1 MILLIVNNKQY
12 AQLESIE
19 DRYKLMSDKRAHVY
33 IFDEYSE
40 VVINFF
46 IHIGN
51 NCNIRTSA
59 PGATLV
65 TVSVHIWKQHSRRG

>member
-46 IHIGN
+46 YIHMYKKHMLCIVVVFEY
-51 NCNIRTSA
+51 S
-59 PGATLV
+59 
-65 TVSVHIWKQHSRRG
+65 

>member
-46 IHIGN
+46 IHILHVYKKHMLY
-51 NCNIRTSA
+51 
-59 PGATLV
+59 ATNE
-65 TVSVHIWKQHSRRG
+65 

>member
-40 VVINFF
+40 VVIVY
-46 IHIGN
+46 IVY
-51 NCNIRTSA
+51 RYR
-59 PGATLV
+59 LL
-65 TVSVHIWKQHSRRG
+65 R

>member
-46 IHIGN
+46 IHILQVYKKHMLY
-51 NCNIRTSA
+51 
-59 PGATLV
+59 ATNE
-65 TVSVHIWKQHSRRG
+65 